1 MMSIGL
7 HPRWTGQ
14 PARASALAE
23 FVEYAQAK
31 GGVWFARRRDIA
43 EWWLERRPAP

>member
-1 MMSIGL
+1 MSIGL
-7 HPRWTGQ
+7 HPRWVGQ

-23 FVEYAQAK
+23 FIEYALAK

-43 EWWLERRPAP
+43 KWWLEHCPPK